1 MLPTVVANEL
11 RNAVSEFLRSAF
23 PFATPFFQRG
33 DGGEE
38 SPTALIDGLLK
49 RPGELFQGPYLDIK
63 LPFRKA
69 EGEVQPFRHLTL
81 PFTPYQHQVEA
92 FQRLAGD
99 APRST
104 LVATGTGSG
113 KTECFMLPVL
123 DDCLHRREQGIK
135 TLIIYPMNALATDQ
149 ARRFAAEVAKLDTRL
164 SVGLFVGGEQ
174 KQCLDAMG
182 PNNVITCH
190 KTLRDHPP
198 DILLTNYKMLDFL
211 LIRPKDQPLWRFNKP
226 GMLRYLVV
234 DELHTFDGAQGTDLA
249 CLIRRLRDRLEAG
262 PELACVGTSA
272 TIGADS
278 RQELLD
284 YAGQIFATP
293 FDESAIILESRQT
306 PEEYLAGPFG
316 ENPASG
322 ADKLKHFAWPER
334 DEPRL
339 DPATYDRLET
349 YLFHQSRLWFPD
361 LPPAELPQL
370 NASDARRRAEAAV
383 RLGELLHQHQVF
395 HQLVR
400 DCAAIRRLDELAET
414 WRERLN
420 LSSLEQARRL
430 LVSLASLIAAARL
443 WDRPEHE
450 APDKWCAPFLQ
461 LRQQLWLREL
471 RRMVCSVPVAGEAP
485 QLRFADDLKDSRQP
499 LHLPLLHCRECHL
512 GAWGGV
518 IKKGDNHLDGDLQ
531 GFYRHWFG
539 NSPQATLMSPL
550 VEGQAAGAG
559 LEQHF
564 CPHCFRLQA
573 VSATGKC
580 TECEGEDLLR
590 VWRPDQVKEGKQGL
604 ECHHDCPECGA
615 RDGLAVLGYRA
626 ATLISVMT
634 GRLFSTPYNDD
645 YKLIAFSDSVQ
656 DAAHRAG
663 FLGANTWRQVVR
675 QAMARWLV
683 EQPEGLSLREMADLL
698 PGWWR
703 DRVGDEARFCGLFI
717 APNMESEA
725 DYAHLVEHN
734 KLPPESDL
742 PDLVSK
748 RLHWECLS
756 EFGRRGGV
764 GRSLERT
771 GAAAVG
777 LDVARL
783 ARDVAVLEERLRNEI
798 GSLRDASPG
807 SHTRIGCADAG
818 GASFPARTDAPRS
831 SAHPMR
837 DDTGEP
843 GPSGRS
849 VLHFVLGWLIHLRRI
864 GAIYDPML
872 DGYLSN
878 KGREYLLNTLPWMPG
893 FGRTQRPPAPVTLK
907 HFSNNFEALLLSNRD
922 TWSLRWLKKTLGQE
936 ALFVAAEARQIFHLT
951 LQALTQTGWLV
962 EREAGGESLWLLS
975 PDRLLIESGSR
986 MLRCD
991 CCRHLQPAGGELA
1004 EAMVGMPC
1012 TRASCLGTLKA
1023 VDGTSHTRAYGVTEP
1038 RRLVTSEHTGLL
1050 PSDVRARVEN
1060 SFIYGDQPWDIN
1072 LLSATPTLE
1081 MGIDIGDLSSVLLC
1095 SVPPAQANYLQ
1106 RIGRAG
1112 RKDGNALAVTVA
1124 NGQNHD
1130 LYFYQEPLEM
1140 IAGNVQPPGV
1150 FLKAIAVLERQ
1161 LIAYCF
1167 DRWTATGIDDSA
1179 IPGTLKK
1186 VLDAVEKVKQDQFPY
1201 NLIEFIRRNRIA
1213 LLSGFSGLFDTID
1226 EDARAYL
1233 VAFLTD
1239 RSEPFDGAQGTS
1251 GVSRR
1256 LVERLQQ
1263 VVAERESLL
1272 RKTKRLKTERER
1284 LKKLPDD
1291 EATREEI
1298 AAVDQ
1303 ERNALLSLLASLNNQ
1318 LTLNFFT
1325 DEGLLP
1331 NYAFPEE
1338 GVTLRSVILRRRGKW
1353 EAKEGA
1359 ANYDKLAYSFQ
1370 RPAQAALSELAP
1382 ENHFYAISHKM
1393 AIDQIDLQLAE
1404 SEEWRFCDRC
1414 QYSERV
1420 DLVDK
1425 HSACPRCGS
1434 PQWQDGGQRHSVLK
1448 LRQVY
1453 STVDDR
1459 KARIGDDAENREPSF
1474 FNRQMLVDIPP
1485 DGHQGG
1491 FRIDSPT
1498 LPFGFEFLR
1507 KASIREVNFGPQGG
1521 DANAFAVAGQE
1532 MPRKGFRICRH
1543 CGKVHTSTSSAQA
1556 KARRRKFDQPHAYS
1570 CKLRKKPEQEKPED
1584 YFESL
1589 YLYRELNSEA
1599 IRVLLPL
1606 AEVAYSDVKLHSF
1619 IAALNLGLK
1628 AYFRG
1633 DVHHLEV
1640 TDMREPPT
1648 EGSSERIYLVIY
1660 DRIPGGT
1667 GYLKELMRQP
1677 ENMLRVLELARDRLK
1692 GCACLD
1698 DETKD
1703 GCYRCILAY
1712 RNSRDMPT
1720 ISRSGALELLDEILN
1735 LRDQL
1740 TPVEGLGEIS
1750 TNALIESKLEQR
1762 FVEALAGLPGA
1773 QYSKQLINGKSGGL
1787 LTLPGTEGRPI
1798 AWQVEH
1804 QINLGPGDGVVL
1816 NTEVDVMLTPARA
1829 EDAARYRPIAVY
1841 MDGLQYH
1848 HAIVAD
1854 DVCKR
1859 SAIALSGRYWVWT
1872 LGWDDLPD
1880 PGKPHKPH
1888 AVDLMRNEGPMQAQ
1902 MQAAWQQLAEAGG
1915 WLPPAEHGAQHGLG
1929 GLEWLS
1935 RLLRKPDLAEGRL
1948 MQRAAWRAFTL
1959 LAPARARD
1967 GTLRQALT
1975 QAAGEQAPLLAR
1987 EQLNLDAMTQIP
1999 GGLAS
2004 PLENAPPS
2012 LELLASVPMAAIQTN
2027 DPKAIAEALRCNL
2040 CFDDRDTT
2048 LSDDFKSA
2056 WRSFWHAA
2064 NQLQFLPGFTL
2075 ATRQAV
2081 ADGRLDTL
2089 WSSWSQ
2095 LHTEKEHTDSDQDE
2109 QGGWAEVLK
2118 YSMLEEEEIR
2128 TLMDLGLPVPEVGV
2142 DLTSEDGEVVMDGNQ
2157 VELCW
2162 REQRIAVISGDDAPP
2177 ESAHPMDWRL
2187 VPANDNMVTALQE
2200 LIGCADAGGASLQDS
2215 D

>member
-11 RNAVSEFLRSAF
+11 RESVAAFLRSAF

-33 DGGEE
+33 EGKEGD
-38 SPTALIDGLLK
+38 PTALIDGLLE
-49 RPGELFQGPYLDIK
+49 RSGELFQGPYLDIK

-69 EGEVQPFRHLTL
+69 AADTQPFRHLTL
-81 PFTPYQHQVEA
+81 PFTPYQHQLEA
-92 FQRLAGD
+92 FARLAGD

-123 DDCLHRREQGIK
+123 DDCLHRHGQGIK

-174 KQCLDAMG
+174 KQCFDAMG
-182 PNNVITCH
+182 PKNVITCH

-211 LIRPKDQPLWRFNKP
+211 LIRPKDRPLWRHNRP

-278 RQELLD
+278 QQELLD

-293 FDESAIILESRQT
+293 FDEQAIILEGRQT

-316 ENPASG
+316 EDSNRG

-334 DEPRL
+334 DAPGL
-339 DPATYDRLET
+339 DPASYDRQDD
-349 YLFHQSRLWFPD
+349 YLFHQARLWFPD
-361 LPPAELPQL
+361 LPLAKLPRL
-370 NASDARRRAEAAV
+370 NASDPRRRAEAAV
-383 RLGELLHQHQVF
+383 GLGVRLHQHQVF

-400 DCAAIRRLDELAET
+400 DCAAIRRLDELAEA
-414 WRERLN
+414 WRERLH
-420 LSSLEQARRL
+420 LASLEQARRL
-430 LVSLASLIAAARL
+430 LSSLASLIAAARL

-450 APDKWCAPFLQ
+450 DPRKWCAPFLQ

-471 RRMVCSVPVAGEAP
+471 RRMVCSVPAGGEAP

-518 IKKGDNHLDGDLQ
+518 VKKGDNHLDGDLQ

-539 NSPQATLMSPL
+539 NSPQSRLMVPL
-550 VEGQAAGAG
+550 AEGQAAGAG

-573 VSATGKC
+573 ANDAGKC
-580 TECEGEDLLR
+580 TECEREGLLR
-590 VWRPDQVKEGKQGL
+590 VWLPDQVKETERGL
-604 ECHHDCPECGA
+604 EAHHDCPECGA

-634 GRLFSTPYNDD
+634 GKLFATPYNDD
-645 YKLIAFSDSVQ
+645 HKLIAFSDSVQ

-675 QAMARWLV
+675 QAMARWLA
-683 EQPEGLSLREMADLL
+683 EQPAGLSLREMADLL
-698 PGWWR
+698 PDWWR
-703 DRVGDEARFCGLFI
+703 DRVGDDARFCGLFI
-717 APNMESEA
+717 APNMESEP
-725 DYAHLVEHN
+725 DYAHLIEHG
-734 KLPPESDL
+734 KLPSGSDL

-771 GAAAVG
+771 GIAAVG
-777 LDVARL
+777 LDVVRL
-783 ARDVAVLEERLRNEI
+783 AGDVARLEERLRNEI
-798 GSLRDASPG
+798 GSLRDAPPASAHPMKTP
-807 SHTRIGCADAG
+807 TRIGCAEER
-818 GASFPARTDAPRS
+818 GASIFLR
-831 SAHPMR
+831 
-837 DDTGEP
+837 
-843 GPSGRS
+843 
-849 VLHFVLGWLIHLRRI
+849 FVLGWLIHLRRI
-864 GAIYDPML
+864 GAVYDPML

-878 KGREYLLNTLPWMPG
+878 KGKEYLLNRLPWMPG

-907 HFSNNFEALLLSNRD
+907 HLSNNFEALLLSNRE
-922 TWSLRWLKKTLGQE
+922 TWSLRWLKKTLGRE

-951 LQALTQTGWLV
+951 LQALTQSGWLV
-962 EREAGGESLWLLS
+962 EREASGESLWLLS

-986 MLRCD
+986 LLRCD
-991 CCRHLQPAGGELA
+991 SCRHLQPAAGELA

-1012 TRASCLGTLKA
+1012 TRASCLGTLRA
-1023 VDGTSHTRAYGVTEP
+1023 ADGTVPTRAYGVTEP

-1050 PSDVRARVEN
+1050 PNDVRARVEN

-1081 MGIDIGDLSSVLLC
+1081 MGIDIGDLSTIFLC

-1140 IAGNVQPPGV
+1140 IAGSVHTPGV

-1167 DRWTATGIDDSA
+1167 DRWTASGIDESA

-1186 VLDAVEKVKQDQFPY
+1186 VLDAVEKAKQEQFPY
-1201 NLIEFIRRNRIA
+1201 NLIEYIRRNRIA
-1213 LLSGFSGLFDTID
+1213 LLSGFSGLFDTFD
-1226 EDARAYL
+1226 EEARAYL
-1233 VAFLTD
+1233 VGFLTD
-1239 RSEPFDGAQGTS
+1239 RDAPFDGAQGTS

-1263 VVAERESLL
+1263 VVAERESLV
-1272 RKTKRLKTERER
+1272 RKTRRLKLERER

-1298 AAVDQ
+1298 AAVEQ
-1303 ERNALLSLLASLNNQ
+1303 ERNAMFSLLAGLNNQ

-1353 EAKEGA
+1353 ESREGA
-1359 ANYDKLAYSFQ
+1359 ANHDKLAYSFQ

-1404 SEEWRFCDRC
+1404 SEAWRFCDRC

-1420 DLVDK
+1420 DLADK

-1434 PQWQDGGQRHSVLK
+1434 PQWQDGGQRHNVLK

-1459 KARIGDDAENREPSF
+1459 NARIGDDAENREPSF

-1485 DGHQGG
+1485 DGHRGG

-1507 KASIREVNFGPQGG
+1507 RAVIREVNFGPRGG
-1521 DANAFAVAGQE
+1521 DANRFAVAGQE
-1532 MPRKGFRICRH
+1532 MPRQGFRICRH
-1543 CGKVHTSTSSAQA
+1543 CGKVQ
-1556 KARRRKFDQPHAYS
+1556 KARPRKFDQPHAYS
-1570 CKLRKKPEQEKPED
+1570 CKLRKKPESETPED

-1640 TDMREPPT
+1640 TDMREPPM

-1667 GYLKELMRQP
+1667 GYLKELMREP
-1677 ENMLRVLELARDRLK
+1677 GNMLRVLELARDRLK

-1698 DETKD
+1698 DTEKD

-1712 RNSRDMPT
+1712 RNSRDMPV
-1720 ISRSGALELLDEILN
+1720 ISRDGALALLEEILK

-1787 LTLPGTEGRPI
+1787 LTLPGAEGRPI
-1798 AWQVEH
+1798 AWRVEH
-1804 QINLGPGDGVVL
+1804 QINLGPADGVAL
-1816 NTEVDVMLTPARA
+1816 DTEVDVMLTPARA

-1841 MDGLQYH
+1841 LDGLQYH
-1848 HAIVAD
+1848 HDIIAD

-1859 SAIALSGRYWVWT
+1859 SAIGLSGHYWVWT

-1880 PGKPHKPH
+1880 LGKPHKPH
-1888 AVDLMRNEGPMQAQ
+1888 TLELMRDEGAMQAQ
-1902 MQAAWQQLAEAGG
+1902 MQALWYKLAEAKG

-1935 RLLRKPDLAEGRL
+1935 RLLREPGLAEGRML
-1948 MQRAAWRAFTL
+1948 QRAAYRAFTL
-1959 LAPARARD
+1959 LIPARAKD
-1967 GTLRQALT
+1967 AALREQLGKAML
-1975 QAAGEQAPLLAR
+1975 EQAPLAVR
-1987 EQLNLDAMTQIP
+1987 EGLNLEAMDSVP
-1999 GGLAS
+1999 GGLAT
-2004 PLENAPPS
+2004 PLENAVHR
-2012 LELLASVPMAAIQTN
+2012 LELLVGVPMSAIQSNNPAAI
-2027 DPKAIAEALRCNL
+2027 AAALRCNL
-2040 CFDDRDTT
+2040 CFDDRETT
-2048 LSDDFKSA
+2048 LSDDYKAA
-2056 WRSFWHAA
+2056 WRAFWHAA

-2075 ATRQAV
+2075 ATRQGV
-2081 ADGRLDTL
+2081 EDGRLDGL
-2089 WSSWSQ
+2089 WSAWHN
-2095 LHTEKEHTDSDQDE
+2095 LHAQAG
-2109 QGGWAEVLK
+2109 QGEGQESEGDADGWGEVLAL
-2118 YSMLEEEEIR
+2118 SLLEEEQIR
-2128 TLMDLGLPVPEVGV
+2128 PLIDLGLPVPEVGV
-2142 DLTSEDGEVVMDGNQ
+2142 DLAAEDGEVILDGNEI
-2157 VELCW
+2157 ELCW
-2162 REQRIAVISGDDAPP
+2162 REQRVAVVSQMPASPP
-2177 ESAHPMDWRL
+2177 QGWRL
-2187 VPANDNMVTALQE
+2187 ILADENLPAALEQ
-2200 LIGCADAGGASLQDS
+2200 LQAQGLL
-2215 D
+2215 